1 MCHIS
6 TPSSLRSNLRPGVR
20 DLALS
25 IATRAFSASRCADH
39 PAGNDRL
46 SIDCGISRAIERL
59 QAKAA
64 EGEKVH

>member
-1 MCHIS
+1 
-6 TPSSLRSNLRPGVR
+6 
-20 DLALS
+20 LS
-25 IATRAFSASRCADH
+25 IATRAFSVSRCADH